1 MAQQLE
7 ETLAKLLVPDNNT
20 IQQAT
25 QQLKELFKDQNIVPG
40 LCQVLGSSQVPQV
53 RQYAAVLLR
62 RKIQKSRHWSTQL
75 AEIQQNIRENIL
87 QILLQE
93 PEKSARN
100 AIAQVVATVAKH
112 DLPNNQWPQL
122 FQFLTSYT
130 KSVNPAER
138 ETGMFVLYTVSS
150 SAAEQLKPH
159 LVSLLQLLAEV
170 INDNENKAVS
180 FYAVKTVTELIFFI
194 GDDEVK
200 YVQGMLPRIIEV
212 AKELI
217 PVDEDQ
223 ACEVL
228 EVFDEMLE
236 CEVAILVPHMKTV
249 VDFCLEVAAN
259 TSLEDKVRV
268 KGMSFIATLIKL
280 KKKAFLKMKLVDPVL
295 NVLFTV
301 MCATGEEDEEDED
314 GDEEDLETYK
324 PAQYAPQVIDT
335 MGLHLPP
342 DKLIPNVMKLVEPL
356 ITSDKPLVRR
366 GCFLS
371 LAVVAEGCADYII
384 KKHLQALLHCV
395 VAGLNDTDQGVRNSA
410 LFAMGQFSEHLQP
423 DISKYASEIL
433 PLIFQYLGRATN
445 EIDKN
450 PKGLV
455 KSYYALE
462 MFCENLGEGIQPY
475 LQPLMEHLLG
485 VLKVPTTS
493 VKQKQLAIS
502 AIGATSNAA
511 KTLMQPYFQE
521 IIEQFKGYLAAGDDE
536 NLRKL
541 QIQVLDTLSVIARS
555 IGSETF
561 MPLAQDCAVLGITLL
576 ETVDDPDLR
585 RCVYSLFAALSSL
598 LKQEM
603 IPYMEKLVTYM
614 INSIKSTEG
623 VKTHYKDDQEQVSVF
638 NEADFCEE
646 EDLTAEEDDEEEDCN
661 IHGISVENAFLDE
674 KEDACCALGELA
686 GNAGAIFFPYLEQSF
701 GIVLEMVDYP
711 TPGVKKAAIVAVGNM
726 CTCVHKANTESTSV
740 ETTTVLTNM
749 LQSVV
754 TKYLEII
761 KEDTDRTVVMT
772 SIDSLFEMLEKIGR
786 PVLEVQG
793 STGAILARMKE
804 AFTHKLS
811 CQDEDAS
818 EEDDEQAEFD
828 GMLIESAGDVLP
840 AMAKLLGGEMFLPF
854 FRSFLVDLLKR
865 LKETS
870 SISEKSFAVGTLA
883 ETLLACGQVS
893 VNFVDPLYPLF
904 MKMIRDEDEEV
915 RSNSIFALGVLLANS
930 GDKLFPQYPEVLKIL
945 FTILNKESNPRV
957 MDNICAATCRMIMT
971 NKTAI
976 PMAQVLPVIM
986 QCIPLKEDF
995 EENENV
1001 YNCLLHLYSTDI
1013 QTIKAHVPHIVGS
1026 ISQVLG
1032 TDQVKPELQAT
1043 LVQFVKDVSVKYP
1056 EDYATVRSNL
1066 PAESMTKLDSCL
1078 HMTNG
1083 TN

>member
-25 QQLKELFKDQNIVPG
+25 QQLKELFKDPNIVPG
-40 LCQVLGSSQVPQV
+40 LCQVLGASQVPQV

-62 RKIQKSRHWSTQL
+62 RKIQKSRHWSAL
-75 AEIQQNIRENIL
+75 SAEIQHNIRENIL

-100 AIAQVVATVAKH
+100 AIAQVVAAVAKH
-112 DLPNNQWPQL
+112 DLPKNQWPQL
-122 FQFLTSYT
+122 FQFITVYT

-138 ETGMFVLYTVSS
+138 ETGMYVLYTVSS

-159 LVSLLQLLAEV
+159 LVSLLQLLSEV
-170 INDNENKAVS
+170 INDNVNQSVP
-180 FYAVKTVTELIFFI
+180 FYAVKTITELIFFI

-200 YVQGMLPRIIEV
+200 YVQGILPRIIEV
-212 AKELI
+212 AKALI

-259 TSLEDKVRV
+259 KDLDDKVRV

-280 KKKAFLKMKLVDPVL
+280 KKKAFLKMKLLDPVL
-295 NVLFTV
+295 HVLFTV
-301 MCATGEEDEEDED
+301 MCANGEEDEPDED
-314 GDEEDLETYK
+314 DEEDLETYK
-324 PAQYAPQVIDT
+324 PAQYAPQVLDI
-335 MGLHLPP
+335 MALHLPP
-342 DKLIPNVMKLVEPL
+342 HKLIPKVMKLVEPL
-356 ITSDKPLVRR
+356 LTSDKPLIRR
-366 GCFLS
+366 ACFLS
-371 LAVVAEGCADYII
+371 LAVVAEGCADYVV
-384 KKHLQALLHCV
+384 KQHLKALLHCV
-395 VAGLNDTDQGVRNSA
+395 VAGLNDVDHGVRNAA
-410 LFAMGQFSEHLQP
+410 LFALGQFSEHLQP

-445 EIDKN
+445 EVDKN

-475 LQPLMEHLLG
+475 LQPLMEHLLS

-502 AIGATSNAA
+502 AIGATANAA
-511 KTLMQPYFQE
+511 KILMKPYFQE

-536 NLRKL
+536 HMRKL
-541 QIQVLDTLSVIARS
+541 QIQVLDTLAVIARC
-555 IGSETF
+555 IGNETF
-561 MPLAQDCAVLGITLL
+561 MPLAQDCALLGISLL

-598 LKQEM
+598 LKQE
-603 IPYMEKLVTYM
+603 IVPYMEKLVTYM

-623 VKTHYKDDQEQVSVF
+623 VKAHYKDEEEQVSVF
-638 NEADFCEE
+638 NDADFCDE
-646 EDLTAEEDDEEEDCN
+646 EDLTAEEDDDEEEESN
-661 IHGISVENAFLDE
+661 IHGISVENAYLDE

-686 GNAGAIFFPYLEQSF
+686 GHAGAIFFPYLEQSF
-701 GIVLEMVDYP
+701 GVVLEMADYP
-711 TPGVKKAAIVAVGNM
+711 TPGVKKASLVAIGNM
-726 CTCVHKANTESTSV
+726 CICVHKAKSESNAA
-740 ETTTVLTNM
+740 ETTQVLTSM
-749 LQSVV
+749 LNSVV
-754 TKYLEII
+754 TKYLEIV
-761 KEDTDRTVVMT
+761 KEDTDRTVVMAA
-772 SIDSLFEMLEKIGR
+772 IDSLFEMLETIGR

-804 AFTHKLS
+804 AFTHKLA
-811 CQDEDAS
+811 CQDGDTS
-818 EEDDEQAEFD
+818 EEDEEQAEFD
-828 GMLIESAGDVLP
+828 LMLIESAGDVLP
-840 AMAKLLGGEMFLPF
+840 AMAKILGGEMFLPF

-870 SISEKSFAVGTLA
+870 SVAERSFAVGTLA
-883 ETLLACGQVS
+883 EILLACGQVS
-893 VNFVDPLYPLF
+893 VNFIDPLYPLF
-904 MKMIRDEDEEV
+904 MKMIKDEDEEV
-915 RSNSIFALGVLLANS
+915 RSNSVFALGVLLANS
-930 GDKLFPQYPEVLKIL
+930 GDKLFQHYTEVLKVL
-945 FTILNKESNPRV
+945 FALLSKESNPRV

-971 NKTAI
+971 NKSAL
-976 PMAQVLPVIM
+976 PLQQVLPVIV
-986 QCIPLKEDF
+986 QCLPLKEDF

-1001 YNCLLHLYSTDI
+1001 FNCLLHLYSTDI
-1013 QTIKAHVPHIVGS
+1013 QAVKVHIPRIIGS

-1032 TDQVKPELQAT
+1032 TEHVKPELQAT
-1043 LVQFVKDVSVKYP
+1043 LVHFVKDVSVSYP
-1056 EDYATVRSNL
+1056 EDFQAIRNSL
-1066 PAESMTKLDSCL
+1066 PEENVNKLESCL

-1083 TN
+1083 AS